1 MVGHRALPQ
10 RGVELP
16 PGLHRH
22 QGGEAVTTAKGRE
35 RGPLSHQGVVGVA
48 TQIVAQGDAPL
59 RQVFDVL
66 GCRQLLELHQG
77 VALAAE
83 GRAQPARVGQA
94 CTSRQ
99 ILLRHEALAAELH
112 GPLREER
119 QRGQQE
125 GQHCE

>member
-1 MVGHRALPQ
+1 MP
-10 RGVELP
+10 
-16 PGLHRH
+16 
-22 QGGEAVTTAKGRE
+22 
-35 RGPLSHQGVVGVA
+35 
-48 TQIVAQGDAPL
+48 
-59 RQVFDVL
+59 

-83 GRAQPARVGQA
+83 GRAQSARVGQA
-94 CTSRQ
+94 CAPRQ